1 MTEQKN
7 RIAPAGMK
15 KWEAFQKWLPALFL
29 AVMAAVTL
37 WMDVFVAQNL
47 LDGDASD
54 FMVRGYTF
62 FQKGNPFSNDY
73 YLTTESRLL
82 DIPFVF
88 FLFFHLFSDWT
99 LVRVCGTVLIQAVY
113 VLSFLFVLRQAGIRR
128 SVRLTAAGF
137 LLLPFSVNYARIV
150 LYHIYYALYLAQVF
164 LLLGLTLALMRPGRK
179 TSSRIGLGV
188 LYVLLWLYTGV
199 NGIRILMTLG
209 GPLVLLCLCGVLRF
223 FRQIPATREGL
234 RSLNGRNQPILRL
247 TGLTLLGL
255 AGFFAGYIIYARFVV
270 PYYGLS
276 DQANR
281 SFYLPGITPETLLSV
296 LTGFLETIGVRV
308 SQYRLVSVRGVSL
321 MAALGVFGLLLFLSG
336 RHMLREKTPEKRILS
351 GLFLAS
357 YAVNT
362 GLFFLNL
369 KGSVFYLYYVPV
381 VSMAFLTLAVEWDGV
396 KEKICS
402 VTRCLLAGCLALGL
416 LFQGAYTIR
425 YIRHCNGSSWDTWT
439 GLPHTEIDT
448 AAEAR
453 ECAAFMQKEGYT
465 HGMAIYWYA
474 SVIMEVSNGQEDVVP
489 CMLAEDGTVIHFPWG
504 SRKSAFYRENLPDEM
519 IVFLAD
525 GYDVTGRY
533 PEAVQVFSGS
543 RLNGYLIPTDE
554 VLLPTP

>member
-1 MTEQKN
+1 M
-7 RIAPAGMK
+7 
-15 KWEAFQKWLPALFL
+15 
-29 AVMAAVTL
+29 
-37 WMDVFVAQNL
+37 
-47 LDGDASD
+47 
-54 FMVRGYTF
+54 
-62 FQKGNPFSNDY
+62 
-73 YLTTESRLL
+73 
-82 DIPFVF
+82 
-88 FLFFHLFSDWT
+88 
-99 LVRVCGTVLIQAVY
+99 LIQAVY

-150 LYHIYYALYLAQVF
+150 LYHVHYALYLAQVF
-164 LLLGLTLALMRPGRK
+164 LLLGLTLALMKPGRK

-188 LYVLLWLYTGV
+188 LYILLWLYTGI

-209 GPLVLLCLCGVLRF
+209 SPLVLLCLCGVLRF

-357 YAVNT
+357 YVVNT

-543 RLNGYLIPTDE
+543 RLKGYLIPTDE